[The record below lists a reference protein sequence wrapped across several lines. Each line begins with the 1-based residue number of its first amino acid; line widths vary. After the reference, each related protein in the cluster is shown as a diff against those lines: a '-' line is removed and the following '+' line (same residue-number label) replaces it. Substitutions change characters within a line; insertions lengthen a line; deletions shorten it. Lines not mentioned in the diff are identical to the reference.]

1 MATILHIDASA
12 RISRSLS
19 RDLSAK
25 FIEAWKARN
34 PRDIVIRRDV
44 GANPPPA
51 TTEPWIAA
59 VFTEP
64 ELLTEDQRQLVALS
78 DTLIAELEPADIIV
92 LGTPMYNY
100 GMPTAL
106 KGWVDQIVRINKTF
120 TFDLGRGDF
129 PLEPMLSGK
138 TLVLLTSCGEFGFE
152 PDGIRSHMNHLDT
165 HLRAIK
171 HYLGV
176 DAMHHV
182 GIEFQEFGGDRHAT
196 SIAAAHAAIPAL
208 VDRLS
213 MPSAVYAAAS

>member
-12 RISRSLS
+12 RVSRSLS
-19 RDLSAK
+19 RALSAK
-25 FIEAWKARN
+25 FIEAWMARN
-34 PRDIVIRRDV
+34 PGDRVIRRDI

-59 VFTEP
+59 VFAKP
-64 ELLTEDQRQLVALS
+64 EQLTEDQRQLIAFS
-78 DTLIAELEPADIIV
+78 DTLITELEAADIIV

-106 KGWVDQIVRINKTF
+106 KGWVDQVVRVNKTF

-129 PLEPMLSGK
+129 PLEPVLSDK
-138 TLVLLTSCGEFGFE
+138 TLVLLSSCGEFGFE
-152 PDGIRSHMNHLDT
+152 PGGIRGHMNHLDT

-176 DAMHHV
+176 DDMHHI
-182 GIEFQEFGGDRHAT
+182 GIEYQEFGGDRHVR

-213 MPSAVYAAAS
+213 VPHVAYAAAS